1 MKAILITRTDET
13 SSVSTELREGE
24 EAQHLLELITE
35 AAKSCADDAKYV
47 RGFVDDTDKGA
58 VTAPGLT
65 EHKADYLRY
74 FRMWLY
80 GTKETLAL
88 YVDMTKG
95 GISVVVVK

>member
-65 EHKADYLRY
+65 EHKADYHNQHACNFSNKADNLCANSKCS
-74 FRMWLY
+74 W
-80 GTKETLAL
+80 E
-88 YVDMTKG
+88 
-95 GISVVVVK
+95 